1 VFLKFH
7 ESIHEYIHE
16 INYEREKE
24 GEDGEN
30 FRRKFSPLL
39 LVISRDSSLKLR
51 MTKQNSCLPAGRQI
65 SNLKSPACHNLL
77 KIIIAETNI

>member
-16 INYEREKE
+16 INYEREK

-30 FRRKFSPLL
+30 FRRKFSP
-39 LVISRDSSLKLR
+39 SF
-51 MTKQNSCLPAGRQI
+51 
-65 SNLKSPACHNLL
+65 
-77 KIIIAETNI
+77 